1 MTSYLSDT
9 RIRSETQKWADKVSQ
24 LTSKI
29 DDRNAILSAL
39 DGEINAIN
47 AGLSDADYVACKNDY
62 NSYKKQISTLN
73 KQLKSSKSKA
83 TKNKL
88 TSQIND
94 LKSKKTNC
102 ANKMRQ
108 IAKNKGFSKQL
119 TAMLQ
124 KSHNKD
130 MVNKLIS
137 DLKKQRTTAT
147 KQRNYWKNITES
159 RRRALIAKR
168 NAPVIAE
175 QMKRGKSKG
184 HTMIYRTDM
193 QDSRVFELIETSPTE
208 TGTNDVATKP
218 IDGGQVETNFI
229 AQSSIEY
236 SATFYLRGK
245 DFNDCDN
252 KYKQLLDWSYQYELT
267 VDGFSRWKHAYI
279 TSIAKSTDNTINSN
293 GMIIS
298 ITFSYARQA
307 QIKYKKV
314 TKGKTKHKAG
324 AKKSSGSRKG
334 KKGRYITVKPGMT
347 YSQISKKTGTSLSSL
362 IKMNKWKS
370 SNLPVGAK
378 VRYA

>member
-9 RIRSETQKWADKVSQ
+9 RIRSETQKWADKVHQ

-29 DDRNAILSAL
+29 DTKNNILNALN
-39 DGEINAIN
+39 GEINSIN
-47 AGLSDADYVACKNDY
+47 ASLADADYVACKNKYD
-62 NSYKKQISTLN
+62 SYKNQISKLTN
-73 KQLKSSKSKA
+73 ERNSSKSKA

-88 TSQIND
+88 SNQIND
-94 LKSKKTNC
+94 LKSKKADC
-102 ANKMRQ
+102 ANQMRQ
-108 IAKNKGFSKQL
+108 IAKTKGFSKQL
-119 TAMLQ
+119 TNLLQ
-124 KSHNKD
+124 KSHNAS
-130 MVNKLIS
+130 MVNQLIS
-137 DLKKQRTTAT
+137 DLKKQRNTAT

-175 QMKRGKSKG
+175 QMKQGKSAG

-208 TGTNDVATKP
+208 TDTNDVATKP

-229 AQSSIEY
+229 AQSGMEY
-236 SATFYLRGK
+236 SATFYLKGK

-252 KYKQLLDWSYQYELT
+252 QFKQLMDWSYQYELT

-279 TSIAKSTDNTINSN
+279 TSIGKSTDQTINSN
-293 GMIIS
+293 GLIIN

-324 AKKSSGSRKG
+324 VKKSSGSRKG

-347 YSQISKKTGTSLSSL
+347 YSQISKKTGTPLASLL
-362 IKMNKWKS
+362 KMNKWKS
-370 SNLPVGAK
+370 TSLPVGAK